1 MLPIFY
7 IVPWGYQLQSKH
19 ISIEY
24 IILVM
29 FALDYPV
36 FVFTG

>member
-1 MLPIFY
+1 MLPMFC
-7 IVPWGYQLQSKH
+7 IVPWGYQLQSKL

-24 IILVM
+24 ITLVL